1 MAKAKT
7 PAVEGWFTTSDAP
20 ALLGTR
26 CGGCGTYFFPK
37 ETVVCRNP
45 RCFSTELE
53 EVELSRR
60 GRVWSFTNN
69 CYPPPEPYVAPDPF
83 EPYAIA
89 AVELE
94 DEKMVVLGQMAD
106 GIGVELDAKSSGG
119 RVHSDF
125 DVSGGRTTKT
135 AMSGAV
141 NGGGPELYL
150 RSSGGGVK
158 IERR

>member
-1 MAKAKT
+1 MAKTRMA
-7 PAVEGWFTTSDAP
+7 AVEGWFTLDESGP

-45 RCFSTELE
+45 RCFSTELT

-69 CYPPPEPYVAPDPF
+69 CYAPPAPYVSPDPF

-94 DEKMVVLGQMAD
+94 REKMVVLGQVAD
-106 GIGVELDAKSSGG
+106 GISVERLEAGLEVDLVLDTLFEDDENVYMIWKWKPA
-119 RVHSDF
+119 
-125 DVSGGRTTKT
+125 
-135 AMSGAV
+135 AA
-141 NGGGPELYL
+141 
-150 RSSGGGVK
+150 
-158 IERR
+158 